1 MNDDFSL
8 ARYIVCHLTS
18 EPIDIAHVLESPSFK
33 TIEGRL
39 FVCGEKPKFLAG
51 NNSKTRF
58 YIAWESISKFV
69 MFDNEQDLRRY
80 LGDELSPSG
89 N

>member
-8 ARYIVCHLTS
+8 ARYIVCHLVS

-39 FVCGEKPKFLAG
+39 FVCGYKPDCHARD
-51 NNSKTRF
+51 NNKIRF

-80 LGDELSPSG
+80 LGD
-89 N
+89 